1 MRLQDQL
8 TRRIT
13 EQVTTVAQPVPALQE
28 AVRRGRGI
36 RRRRSLVTFALPLA
50 AAAVVSAVVIATARM
65 GPQAPNPGHPSPE
78 KFAPVGALDYSHG
91 LRAFASPDED
101 GEVSI
106 GGRSFPAQDK
116 GYLDTDA
123 TATPFGLVFF
133 DKAGQAHL
141 LAQNGTD
148 QTLAPAPTRQ
158 DPDNVRLSA
167 KADARLPLVAFTQ
180 RGVDGVTVLL
190 DNLDTGRTLDSIAV
204 PCAGPECKEVRVEG
218 LDRGLIFVRTGAG
231 TFVWD
236 PDARG
241 HQRWTLLGTDA
252 FRVADVRNRRV
263 LWSDSPPTPA
273 ADSPVADW
281 HFTRGEIDAQLSYDG
296 RHILYWSST
305 LKPTD
310 PGGHALRLKVK
321 NANWFTFD
329 TDGSVLA
336 AVSGSDQR
344 STVYDC
350 KLPSGDCERIGS
362 VSTKSGD
369 PMFIGNDM

>member
-8 TRRIT
+8 TRTIS
-13 EQVTTVAQPVPALQE
+13 EQVTTVAQPVPDLRD

-36 RRRRSLVTFALPLA
+36 RRRRSLVTFALPIA
-50 AAAVVSAVVIATARM
+50 AAGVVGALAIGAART
-65 GPQAPNPGHPSPE
+65 GPQVPAPDDVPRPQM
-78 KFAPVGALDYSHG
+78 FAPVGALDYSAG

-106 GGRSFPAQDK
+106 GGRSFPVRDK

-133 DKAGQAHL
+133 DRAAQAHL

-148 QTLAPAPTRQ
+148 QTLAPAPARQ
-158 DPDNVRLSA
+158 NPNVRLSA

-180 RGVDGVTVLL
+180 PGADGVTVLL
-190 DNLDTGRTLDSIAV
+190 DNLHTGRSLDSIDV
-204 PCAGPECKEVRVEG
+204 PCAGPDCKDVRVDG
-218 LDRGLIFVRTGAG
+218 LDRGLVFVRTAAG

-236 PDARG
+236 PAARG
-241 HQRWTLLGTDA
+241 EARWTLLGKDE
-252 FRVADVRNRRV
+252 FRVADARNGRV
-263 LWSDSPPTPA
+263 LWSGAPPTPA
-273 ADSPVADW
+273 PDSPVAHW
-281 HFTRGEIDAQLSYDG
+281 HFTRGEIDAELSYDG
-296 RHILYWSST
+296 SHILYWSST

-310 PGGHALRLKVK
+310 SGGNALRLKVK
-321 NANWFTFD
+321 GATWFTFD

-336 AVSGSDQR
+336 AVNGSDQR
-344 STVYDC
+344 STIYDC
-350 KLPSGDCERIGS
+350 KLPSGACERIGS